1 MHTLMISANY
11 PEMFNYIG
19 LYSAGVDFTHIKME
33 EIKAY
38 ANLDAKLA
46 KLAQSNPK
54 LYRIACGDADRLM
67 PFNKQL
73 MERMDKDGLKY
84 VFHESSRGH
93 LWSNWRQ
100 YSLLFI
106 PQLFK

>member
-1 MHTLMISANY
+1 MLAQARLSFFIELAQVCLFLCGGMHTLMISANY

-46 KLAQSNPK
+46 RAI
-54 LYRIACGDADRLM
+54 R
-67 PFNKQL
+67 
-73 MERMDKDGLKY
+73 
-84 VFHESSRGH
+84 SSTG
-93 LWSNWRQ
+93 
-100 YSLLFI
+100 SLVATLTV
-106 PQLFK
+106 

>member
-1 MHTLMISANY
+1 MLAQARLSFFIVLAQVCLFLCGGMHTLMISANY

-46 KLAQSNPK
+46 KLA
-54 LYRIACGDADRLM
+54 RAIR
-67 PFNKQL
+67 
-73 MERMDKDGLKY
+73 
-84 VFHESSRGH
+84 SSTG
-93 LWSNWRQ
+93 
-100 YSLLFI
+100 SLVATLTV
-106 PQLFK
+106 

>member
-1 MHTLMISANY
+1 
-11 PEMFNYIG
+11 
-19 LYSAGVDFTHIKME
+19 
-33 EIKAY
+33 
-38 ANLDAKLA
+38 
-46 KLAQSNPK
+46 
-54 LYRIACGDADRLM
+54 M

-106 PQLFK
+106 SKLFK